1 MANEI
6 LSGGLF
12 NAFLP
17 YGDMW
22 VYSISSRTSVDLTLI
37 AGAVHDEL
45 LTKALGEMQLEV
57 ITPFFEKRAFFLH
70 LRC

>member
-1 MANEI
+1 M
-6 LSGGLF
+6 LF
-12 NAFLP
+12 SPMETCGCIAFLHEP
-17 YGDMW
+17 ALT
-22 VYSISSRTSVDLTLI
+22 VTLI